1 MDIFNTIAS
10 GASAG
15 SMVGG
20 CIAVLTRQPKVMGA
34 ARSCTEH
41 RLYSA
46 NHLSHSDGLCYNREE
61 DGVLDKNAKVSALL

>member
-34 ARSCTEH
+34 AVGGLVGAGCGLAVEVGKAVMKAPQRPA
-41 RLYSA
+41 LY
-46 NHLSHSDGLCYNREE
+46 
-61 DGVLDKNAKVSALL
+61 

>member
-20 CIAVLTRQPKVMGA
+20 CVAILTHQPKVMGA
-34 ARSCTEH
+34 AVG
-41 RLYSA
+41 
-46 NHLSHSDGLCYNREE
+46 GLVGAGCGLVV
-61 DGVLDKNAKVSALL
+61 GVGQAVMQAPQRMARC